1 MTWCVAFAQVVAE
14 THSMVFACNK
24 CCLDITLHN
33 SSLTHPPRCSRQSSG
48 SYWRCPRPTWR
59 PGRRSESPTEWSSPC
74 CGLSRCILCTS
85 LATSMLML
93 ILIFRLPKT
102 NKKPLVAA
110 QSNFCPP
117 LYYPTPTHRR
127 PARRWGRSRCGR
139 TRRRSPGCWAGC
151 RRSRRC
157 RSTPAGGNT
166 APRDRTSWGTGEQ
179 VKHNSYLFN
188 EKNIYLIGKP
198 KYYLCEK
205 HR

>member
-1 MTWCVAFAQVVAE
+1 MCCICSGRCRNTLDGLCLQQVLSILLS
-14 THSMVFACNK
+14 TTPRS
-24 CCLDITLHN
+24 LTLHVVLVKAAGATDGVPAPPDALAAEV
-33 SSLTHPPRCSRQSSG
+33 SLPLNGLLLVAACHDVFCAHPWHRVNVNYNTQVNQ
-48 SYWRCPRPTWR
+48 Y
-59 PGRRSESPTEWSSPC
+59 SPVY
-74 CGLSRCILCTS
+74 
-85 LATSMLML
+85 
-93 ILIFRLPKT
+93 
-102 NKKPLVAA
+102 KKPLVAA
-110 QSNFCPP
+110 QSICPP
-117 LYYPTPTHRR
+117 LYNPTATHRR